1 MSGRSSPENE
11 RPQFFL
17 SYARS
22 RFQPEVSGRWV
33 TQFFDDLCQDVGQT
47 MGVSNPGFMDR
58 QIPVGVEWS
67 DRLKIA
73 LSNCRIFV
81 ALFSPA
87 YFESDY
93 CGREWAA
100 FQRRCQAQAL
110 GQNPPSAII
119 PAFWVPM
126 ELDEL
131 PSSVHSI
138 QNTSPGFPEAYAAEG
153 LYGIMKL
160 SRYREDYEETVLR
173 LARLI
178 KERAAECDLMASS
191 VSALEALQ
199 SPFTDTTRARNRPI
213 VRLTLAAQ
221 QLDQLPRG
229 RDAYYYGRTALEWTP
244 YRDHDH
250 LGPIGA
256 YAQEV
261 LEEMGHG
268 SIVDGIDDAAQDPA
282 EEPGVLVV
290 DPWAAKDPVIGKRLR
305 QMDRDPVNL
314 LAPFNSEDHE
324 TMTASADLAEG
335 LTEVLPRSTALIG
348 SATRLAS
355 INAFRDA
362 LPKAVHE
369 AVSRYFKTTEV
380 HPPQTPPTMSRPSL
394 QGPES

>member
-1 MSGRSSPENE
+1 MSGRGSSETE
-11 RPQFFL
+11 HPQFFL

-22 RFQPEVSGRWV
+22 RFQPEVSDRWV
-33 TQFFDDLCQDVGQT
+33 NQFFNDLRQDVGHT

-58 QIPVGVEWS
+58 QIPVGTEWS

-131 PSSVHSI
+131 PSSVHSM
-138 QNTSPGFPEAYAAEG
+138 QNLPPGFPESYTAEG

-178 KERAAECDLMASS
+178 KERATECDLMASPA
-191 VSALEALQ
+191 SALETLQ
-199 SPFTDTTRARNRPI
+199 SPFTETSAGSKRPV
-213 VRLTLAAQ
+213 VRLIVAAQ
-221 QLDQLPRG
+221 QLDQLPHG
-229 RDAYYYGRTALEWTP
+229 RDAYYYGRTAQEWMP
-244 YRDHDH
+244 YRNHDH
-250 LGPIGA
+250 MVPIGA
-256 YAQEV
+256 YAEEV
-261 LEEMGHG
+261 LDEMGHG
-268 SIVDGIDDAAQDPA
+268 SVLDSIDDAAQDLP
-282 EEPGVLVV
+282 EEPGVLMV

-305 QMDRDPVNL
+305 QMDREPVNV

-324 TMTASADLAEG
+324 TMAVSKDLADG
-335 LTEVLPRSTALIG
+335 LTEVLPRSMALNG
-348 SATRLAS
+348 SAKRLAS
-355 INAFRDA
+355 VNAFRDA
-362 LPKAVHE
+362 LPKAVNE

-394 QGPES
+394 QGPEV